1 MKIIKPKFWDKK
13 RPNFFSYLL
22 LPFTLLLTVN
32 NFFRNYSPKL
42 KTKKIKT
49 ICVGNIYLGGTGKTP
64 TVIKLFEILKTF
76 NEKVAIAKKFYTS
89 QIDEITLL
97 KKKTSLI
104 IGNKRT
110 EIIRDALK
118 KKNNVL
124 IFDDGLQ
131 DKNIDYDLKIVC
143 FDALNWVGIGLLFPA
158 GPLREKIDSLKKFDA
173 VLLKNLTNPDFKFD
187 ALIKKINPS
196 IKIFNS
202 IYKIKN
208 FKDFDLSKKYLIFS
222 GIGNPNS
229 FKKILINN
237 HFKIFDEN
245 IYPDH
250 YKYNDNDISNIINKA
265 NNLNLDIITTEKD
278 FVKIPNKFH
287 NKIKFLSIDLEFYEE
302 EKLINFLKSKIYE

>member
-118 KKNNVL
+118 KKNNL
-124 IFDDGLQ
+124 IIFDDGLQ
-131 DKNIDYDLKIVC
+131 EKNIDYDLKFVC
-143 FDALNWVGIGLLFPA
+143 FNNKNWIGNGCLIPA
-158 GPLREKIDSLKKFDA
+158 GPLRESLESLKKYDA
-173 VLLKNLTNPDFKFD
+173 VFLNGTNQNNSE
-187 ALIKKINPS
+187 IKKIIS
-196 IKIFNS
+196 KINS
-202 IYKIKN
+202 KIEIFEAIYKPTNLDTI
-208 FKDFDLSKKYLIFS
+208 DLSSKYLAFS
-222 GIGNPNS
+222 GIGNSNN
-229 FKKILINN
+229 FKETLLQNN
-237 HFKIFDEN
+237 ISIIKEMT
-245 IYPDH
+245 YPDH
-250 YKYNDNDISNIINKA
+250 YNYNKNDINKIIAQAKK
-265 NNLNLDIITTEKD
+265 LNSKIITTEKD
-278 FVKIPNKFH
+278 YVKINSEDKE
-287 NKIKFLSIDLEFYEE
+287 KIDFNEALF
-302 EKLINFLKSKIYE
+302 